1 MLWLPE
7 AMNAGTRKL
16 NSEIPLT
23 KFSML
28 FIWLSV
34 VGHHVKL
41 LIMFG
46 ILKVFIFDESLNSK
60 FKTDEA
66 KADFVI
72 SNLTKE

>member
-1 MLWLPE
+1 MIKKYLKNISNLYIDGFRRMKLGKSLWLVI
-7 AMNAGTRKL
+7 A
-16 NSEIPLT
+16 
-23 KFSML
+23 
-28 FIWLSV
+28 
-34 VGHHVKL
+34 VKL

-66 KADFVI
+66 KADCVI

>member
-1 MLWLPE
+1 MIKKYLKNISNLYIDGFRRMKLGKSLWLVI
-7 AMNAGTRKL
+7 A
-16 NSEIPLT
+16 I
-23 KFSML
+23 
-28 FIWLSV
+28 
-34 VGHHVKL
+34 KL

>member
-1 MLWLPE
+1 MIKKYLKNISNLYIDGFRRMKLGKSLWLVI
-7 AMNAGTRKL
+7 A
-16 NSEIPLT
+16 
-23 KFSML
+23 
-28 FIWLSV
+28 
-34 VGHHVKL
+34 VKL
-41 LIMFG
+41 LIMFW

>member
-1 MLWLPE
+1 MIKKYIKNISSLYIDGFRNMKLGKSLWLVI
-7 AMNAGTRKL
+7 A
-16 NSEIPLT
+16 I
-23 KFSML
+23 
-28 FIWLSV
+28 
-34 VGHHVKL
+34 KL

-60 FKTDEA
+60 FEIDEA

>member
-1 MLWLPE
+1 MIKKYLKNISNLYIDGFRRMKLGKSLWLVI
-7 AMNAGTRKL
+7 A
-16 NSEIPLT
+16 
-23 KFSML
+23 
-28 FIWLSV
+28 
-34 VGHHVKL
+34 VKV

>member
-1 MLWLPE
+1 MIKKYLKNISNLYIDGFRRMKLGKILWLVI
-7 AMNAGTRKL
+7 A
-16 NSEIPLT
+16 
-23 KFSML
+23 
-28 FIWLSV
+28 
-34 VGHHVKL
+34 VKL

>member
-1 MLWLPE
+1 MIKKYLKNILNLYIDGFRRMKLGKSLWLVI
-7 AMNAGTRKL
+7 A
-16 NSEIPLT
+16 
-23 KFSML
+23 
-28 FIWLSV
+28 
-34 VGHHVKL
+34 VKL

-60 FKTDEA
+60 FKSDEA

>member
-1 MLWLPE
+1 MIKKYLKNISSLYIDGFRNMKLGKSLWLVI
-7 AMNAGTRKL
+7 A
-16 NSEIPLT
+16 I
-23 KFSML
+23 
-28 FIWLSV
+28 
-34 VGHHVKL
+34 KL

-60 FKTDEA
+60 FKADEA

>member
-1 MLWLPE
+1 MIKKYLKNISNLYIDGFRRMKLGKSLWLVI
-7 AMNAGTRKL
+7 A
-16 NSEIPLT
+16 
-23 KFSML
+23 
-28 FIWLSV
+28 
-34 VGHHVKL
+34 VKL

-72 SNLTKE
+72 SNLIKE

>member
-1 MLWLPE
+1 MIKKYLKNISNLYIDGFRRMKLGKSLWLVI
-7 AMNAGTRKL
+7 A
-16 NSEIPLT
+16 
-23 KFSML
+23 
-28 FIWLSV
+28 
-34 VGHHVKL
+34 VKL

-60 FKTDEA
+60 FNTDEA

>member
-1 MLWLPE
+1 MIKKYLKNISNLYIDGFRRMKLGKSLWLVI
-7 AMNAGTRKL
+7 A
-16 NSEIPLT
+16 
-23 KFSML
+23 
-28 FIWLSV
+28 
-34 VGHHVKL
+34 VKL

-60 FKTDEA
+60 FKSDEA

>member
-1 MLWLPE
+1 MIKKYLKNISNLYIDGFRRMKLGKSLWLVI
-7 AMNAGTRKL
+7 A
-16 NSEIPLT
+16 
-23 KFSML
+23 
-28 FIWLSV
+28 
-34 VGHHVKL
+34 VKL
-41 LIMFG
+41 RIMFG

>member
-1 MLWLPE
+1 MIKKYLKNISNLHIDGFRRMKLGKSLWLVI
-7 AMNAGTRKL
+7 A
-16 NSEIPLT
+16 
-23 KFSML
+23 
-28 FIWLSV
+28 
-34 VGHHVKL
+34 VKL

>member
-1 MLWLPE
+1 MIKKYLKNISNLYIDGFKRMKLGKSLWLVI
-7 AMNAGTRKL
+7 A
-16 NSEIPLT
+16 
-23 KFSML
+23 
-28 FIWLSV
+28 
-34 VGHHVKL
+34 VKL

>member
-1 MLWLPE
+1 MIKKYLKNISNLYIDGFRRMKLGKSLWLVI
-7 AMNAGTRKL
+7 A
-16 NSEIPLT
+16 
-23 KFSML
+23 
-28 FIWLSV
+28 
-34 VGHHVKL
+34 VKL
-41 LIMFG
+41 LILFG

>member
-1 MLWLPE
+1 MIKKYLKNISNLYVDGFRRMKLGKSLWLVI
-7 AMNAGTRKL
+7 T
-16 NSEIPLT
+16 
-23 KFSML
+23 
-28 FIWLSV
+28 
-34 VGHHVKL
+34 VKL

>member
-1 MLWLPE
+1 MIKKYLKNISNLYVDGFRRMKLGKSLWLVI
-7 AMNAGTRKL
+7 A
-16 NSEIPLT
+16 
-23 KFSML
+23 
-28 FIWLSV
+28 
-34 VGHHVKL
+34 VKL

>member
-1 MLWLPE
+1 MIKKYLKNISNLYIDGFRRMKLGKSLWLVI
-7 AMNAGTRKL
+7 A
-16 NSEIPLT
+16 
-23 KFSML
+23 
-28 FIWLSV
+28 
-34 VGHHVKL
+34 VKL

-66 KADFVI
+66 KADFGI

>member
-1 MLWLPE
+1 MIKKYLKNISNLYIDGFRRMKLGKSLWLVI
-7 AMNAGTRKL
+7 A
-16 NSEIPLT
+16 
-23 KFSML
+23 
-28 FIWLSV
+28 
-34 VGHHVKL
+34 VKL

>member
-1 MLWLPE
+1 MIKKYLKNISNLYIDGFRRMKLGQSLWLVI
-7 AMNAGTRKL
+7 A
-16 NSEIPLT
+16 
-23 KFSML
+23 
-28 FIWLSV
+28 
-34 VGHHVKL
+34 VKL